1 MKHTPILYDA
11 SEKDFLHT
19 GIGFLSE
26 ATSCTVREVL
36 NAEFELEMEYPIKG
50 KLADQIVNGRY
61 IFAWAN
67 DQDKEQAFIID
78 DVEKD
83 MFKSVFVIKA
93 THRTYKLS
101 GNMVKRFE
109 VKDVTCQLAMQALK
123 TAMLEPSDIE
133 FYSDIASKNSTLVEF
148 KNAMTCI
155 AGTEGSILD
164 RWRGEM
170 KRETRKLSMLKKR
183 GVDSGVRIA
192 FRKNM
197 TGLQM
202 KVNTGGM
209 INAILPFAR
218 KQLAGSEVETTI
230 TLPDNYI
237 FAPNYKPGSEII
249 ASEVDYSQDETVI
262 SVATL
267 RSAASTF
274 FNSSTAHEV
283 DLSLE
288 VSFQDLGQTEE
299 YKAFQNMNRVFMG
312 DALSVYHEELNVNV
326 TSRMVEYTTDSLAG
340 TYISCVIGSVSADF
354 KTELLADVATR
365 EEIDNSSN
373 RLQQYVDDLTN
384 QITGNNGGNL
394 VIRPTQK
401 PSELLIMD
409 TESVDTAVNLW
420 RFNKGGLAHSKNG
433 YNGPYTVGITQD
445 GKIVADLIAVGTLR
459 AINMVGVSIA
469 ASTAYL
475 DTLYSSYLPPLPFPQ
490 YREILKIGG
499 GDGFSLT
506 AKRDTNPYPAMQIR
520 LNTNGDLGMAIEYVN
535 ENTGVVNPDKVI
547 RLSPVAG
554 IETPLVY
561 STSWFSAGCTPGGK
575 VASIVYT
582 SWNTPTLVYADHV
595 AKSYTQ
601 MSSILIKQD
610 VEKFEDSR
618 IAEKFT
624 ARQMINTV
632 EVFSYRLKQD
642 VEGAFSE
649 EPTDDYITF
658 DKRIGFIA
666 ELLPPEL
673 RSDDLMG
680 MDHQKAIMW
689 LWQYARENE
698 QVIKSLREEISDM
711 KEVLNQMI

>member
-1 MKHTPILYDA
+1 MKKHTPILYDA

-26 ATSCTVREVL
+26 AKSCTVREVL

-109 VKDVTCQLAMQALK
+109 VKDVTCHLAMQALK

-237 FAPNYKPGSEII
+237 FAPTYKPGSEII

-267 RSAASTF
+267 RTAASTF

-312 DALSVYHEELNVNV
+312 DTLSVYHEELNVNV

-340 TYISCVIGSVSADF
+340 RYISCVVGSVSADF

-365 EEIDNSSN
+365 EEIDNSAN
-373 RLQQYVDDLTN
+373 RMQQYVDELTN

-394 VIRPTQK
+394 VIRPMQK

-409 TESVDTAVNLW
+409 TESIDTAVDVW
-420 RFNKGGLAHSKNG
+420 RFNKGGLGHSSNG
-433 YNGPYTVGITQD
+433 YNGPYTVGITQK
-445 GKIVADLIAVGTLR
+445 GQIVADLVSVGTLR
-459 AINMVGVSIA
+459 AINVVGVTIA
-469 ASTAYL
+469 SSAAYL
-475 DTLYSSYLPPLPFPQ
+475 DTLYSSFLPPLPLPQ

-499 GDGFSLT
+499 GSGFSLN
-506 AKRDTNPYPAMQIR
+506 AKRDNYPFPAMDIR
-520 LNTNGDLGMAIEYVN
+520 LNTNGDLGFAIEAINETTGEVN
-535 ENTGVVNPDKVI
+535 ADKVI
-547 RLSPVAG
+547 RLSPHAG
-554 IETPLVY
+554 AEAPIFY
-561 STSWFSAGCTPGGK
+561 SRGWCYVGTNATG
-575 VASIVYT
+575 
-582 SWNTPTLVYADHV
+582 
-595 AKSYTQ
+595 
-601 MSSILIKQD
+601 
-610 VEKFEDSR
+610 R
-618 IAEKFT
+618 IAFIDYTTWQSGGGPQIRYVPARASAWET
-624 ARQMINTV
+624 ASSNEYKENIKKMTKKNLGQTAKEIVLATNVYMYTHKADEQN
-632 EVFSYRLKQD
+632 E
-642 VEGAFSE
+642 
-649 EPTDDYITF
+649 
-658 DKRIGFIA
+658 KRIGFIA
-666 ELLPPEL
+666 EQAPDALTT
-673 RSDDLMG
+673 SDG
-680 MDHQKAIMW
+680 KAIELYNAVAILFKKAQEDHAEMQT
-689 LWQYARENE
+689 LKA
-698 QVIKSLREEISDM
+698 EIAELKRGEINDGD
-711 KEVLNQMI
+711 